1 VFATDVDVWLF
12 TAACNRPRFGID
24 TMFAHQYVTRF
35 NAVAASR
42 NPSSS
47 GVMSVISVQTSE

>member
-1 VFATDVDVWLF
+1 LF
-12 TAACNRPRFGID
+12 TAACHRPRFGIE

-35 NAVAASR
+35 SAVAASR